1 MKMKKLILPLT
12 ENHLFSKAYTRGKCS
27 VTKHIAV
34 YVMRNYKRT
43 PDGSV
48 PRTLLGITVN
58 RKLGKACR
66 RNRVKRLIRQ
76 AYRECHEYIRE
87 GYIIVIAAR
96 AAAFAPYIKAGDI
109 TRALK
114 SVVSDKDF
122 YDIKNTFPKKKK

>member
-1 MKMKKLILPLT
+1 
-12 ENHLFSKAYTRGKCS
+12 
-27 VTKHIAV
+27 
-34 YVMRNYKRT
+34 MRNYKRT